1 VETCPVNCI
10 QSIGAGAHVQTL
22 GIGSTWIAL
31 SKASYGIHG
40 TPESSEVGRRLAR
53 LCAPDQRGRAAPCV
67 DDLAQ
72 RAGQLQKPDMNFVA
86 Y

>member
-40 TPESSEVGRRLAR
+40 TPESSEVGRAASHGCVRLTKGDAQRLASMISR
-53 LCAPDQRGRAAPCV
+53 SVPV
-67 DDLAQ
+67 
-72 RAGQLQKPDMNFVA
+72 NFRSRT
-86 Y
+86 